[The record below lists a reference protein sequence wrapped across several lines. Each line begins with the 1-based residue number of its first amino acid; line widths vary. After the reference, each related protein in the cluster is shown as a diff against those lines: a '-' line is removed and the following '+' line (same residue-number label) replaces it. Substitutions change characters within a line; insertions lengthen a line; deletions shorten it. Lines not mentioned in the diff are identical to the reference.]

1 MYSIE
6 LSDAQGRRN
15 HSTYSAQLA
24 KESVMSIRNI
34 IGTKATRLAWTMLAT
49 ASITLLAHAAQA
61 GNSLDGFAQKVVS
74 FRDLNMHS
82 PEGIEVAYWRI
93 KNAARDV
100 CATPNRYD
108 LSEAALRPCVNDTVA
123 RAVAQVNSPMLTS
136 LYDAKTGKADKKV
149 ATLAQA
155 H

>member
-1 MYSIE
+1 MSFTNVF
-6 LSDAQGRRN
+6 G
-15 HSTYSAQLA
+15 TYAA
-24 KESVMSIRNI
+24 RIAGV
-34 IGTKATRLAWTMLAT
+34 MLAAT
-49 ASITLLAHAAQA
+49 SLSLVIHAAQA
-61 GNSLDGFAQKVVS
+61 DAVDSPKQQVVS

-108 LSEAALRPCVNDTVA
+108 LSEAALRPCVNDAVA